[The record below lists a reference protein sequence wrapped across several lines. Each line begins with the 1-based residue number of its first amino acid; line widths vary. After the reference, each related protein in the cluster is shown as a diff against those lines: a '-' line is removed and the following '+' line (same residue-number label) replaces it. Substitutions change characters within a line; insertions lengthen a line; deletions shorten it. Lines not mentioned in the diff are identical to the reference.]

1 MACFPGLGSSSRSI
15 ERIGTE
21 IGDLEQCGQ
30 PQLQPV
36 SRCGTRLLDVEARH
50 LTQQLVLTAREQ
62 DTKEARDWLGIVRR
76 SLRCRRQYAIFSG
89 PLKLTK
95 VSSRDI
101 QARSPKLPVRARA
114 ARQVLRYPSQRSPE
128 RSKLEIPRY
137 SAVRDL
143 IQLSIY

>member
-1 MACFPGLGSSSRSI
+1 MWTTTASASKSLRDQIARCRSSTSHSTA
-15 ERIGTE
+15 GTDCE
-21 IGDLEQCGQ
+21 
-30 PQLQPV
+30 
-36 SRCGTRLLDVEARH
+36 
-50 LTQQLVLTAREQ
+50 EQ